1 MSTGTQLKYN
11 GISHY
16 CLKYAKVADIYDSF
30 TAEDVKRLFGHKF
43 DRLSKINNSL
53 EMLTSYRM
61 LRKVKGGYKI
71 TDAGKDQLKR
81 MARPA
86 RGGDNE

>member
-1 MSTGTQLKYN
+1 MTTGIQLKYN

-30 TAEDVKRLFGHKF
+30 TADDVKRLFGHKF

-53 EMLTSYRM
+53 ELLTSHGM
-61 LRKVKGGYKI
+61 LRKVKGGYKL
-71 TDAGKDQLKR
+71 TEAGNDQLKR
-81 MARPA
+81 MAKPA
-86 RGGDNE
+86 RGSDSE